1 MQSNKA
7 LYVVLTAIFLLLC
20 MVALLSGKSSSV
32 AMEGEPSREVQELH
46 ELHELP
52 SADMGLA
59 SSPKTLKREDMS
71 LDDVVYE
78 LSELG
83 ESVSD
88 LHTKSIK
95 FSPVKRVDTHVAEKR
110 AYRKKM
116 RRMRRRRMRH
126 EAK

>member
-7 LYVVLTAIFLLLC
+7 LYAVLTAIFLLLC

-32 AMEGEPSREVQELH
+32 AMEGEPSHEVQ

-95 FSPVKRVDTHVAEKR
+95 FSPIKRVDTHVAEKR

>member
-1 MQSNKA
+1 MQSNKT
-7 LYVVLTAIFLLLC
+7 LYAVLTAIFLLLC

-32 AMEGEPSREVQELH
+32 AMEGESSRDVE

-59 SSPKTLKREDMS
+59 SSPEALKSGDMS
-71 LDDVVYE
+71 LDDVVYQ

-88 LHTKSIK
+88 LHTKSMK
-95 FSPVKRVDTHVAEKR
+95 FSAIKRVDTHIADKR
-110 AYRKKM
+110 AYEKKM
-116 RRMRRRRMRH
+116 RRMRTRRRMRH

>member
-1 MQSNKA
+1 
-7 LYVVLTAIFLLLC
+7 
-20 MVALLSGKSSSV
+20 
-32 AMEGEPSREVQELH
+32 MEGESSRDVE

-52 SADMGLA
+52 SVDMGLA
-59 SSPKTLKREDMS
+59 SSPKVQKNEDMS

-88 LHTKSIK
+88 LHTESVAIKS
-95 FSPVKRVDTHVAEKR
+95 VDTHIAEKR

-116 RRMRRRRMRH
+116 RRMRTLRRMRH
-126 EAK
+126 EVK